1 MMHVRKLSSPLFLL
15 AFLALWELY
24 SRMGGISK
32 TVLPPPSDIFHALFV
47 YRDTLL
53 VHTIQTV
60 EEALIGLFLAIVL
73 GVGVAI
79 ALFLFPRIRDAVYP
93 LLVLSQ
99 TIPVIALAPLLLIWF
114 GFDLFPKVIIVVLY
128 CFFPIA
134 IAV

>member
-1 MMHVRKLSSPLFLL
+1 MINLRKLSSPILLVSFLG
-15 AFLALWELY
+15 LWELY
-24 SRMGGISK
+24 SRLGGIPK
-32 TVLPPPSDIFHALFV
+32 TVLPPPSDIFHAIFA
-47 YRDTLL
+47 YWDTLL

-128 CFFPIA
+128 
-134 IAV
+134 

>member
-1 MMHVRKLSSPLFLL
+1 MTHLKRLSSPLLLL

-24 SRMGGISK
+24 SRLGGVPK
-32 TVLPPPSDIFHALFV
+32 TVLPPPSYIFHALFA

-53 VHTIQTV
+53 VHTMQTV
-60 EEALIGLFLAIVL
+60 EEAVIGLFLAIVL

-114 GFDLFPKVIIVVLY
+114 WFYIFPKVIIE
-128 CFFPIA
+128 IG
-134 IAV
+134 